1 MTSFAQKYNTGNVN
15 PFTFDLKGY
24 TFTSLKELFN
34 SEETKNTVHSLDGFY
49 FTRGKFGVKVV
60 VVMSD
65 VKKRVDMPV
74 YLTKVFND
82 IVNNTDAVND
92 IKNGKVG
99 FIVRKY
105 ESHGRNCH
113 TITFKD
119 K

>member
-1 MTSFAQKYNTGNVN
+1 MTSFAEKYNKGNEN
-15 PFTFDLKGY
+15 PFKFDLKGY
-24 TFTSLKELFN
+24 EFTSLKELHN
-34 SEETKNTVHSLDGFY
+34 IDPNKVHSLDGFY

-65 VKKRVDMPV
+65 VKKRVDMPI
-74 YLTKVFND
+74 YLTKVFNE
-82 IVNNTDAVND
+82 IVNNKEAVNE

-113 TITFKD
+113 TISFKD
-119 K
+119 I

>member
-1 MTSFAQKYNTGNVN
+1 MTSFAEKYNRGNEN
-15 PFTFDLKGY
+15 PFKFDLQGY
-24 TFTSLKELFN
+24 TFATLKELYN
-34 SEETKNTVHSLDGFY
+34 ADPNKVHTLNGFY

-65 VKKRVDMPV
+65 VKKRVDMPI

-82 IVNNTDAVND
+82 IVNNTEAVND

-113 TITFKD
+113 TISFKD
-119 K
+119 I

>member
-1 MTSFAQKYNTGNVN
+1 MTSFAEKYNKGNEN
-15 PFTFDLKGY
+15 PFQFDLKGY
-24 TFTSLKELFN
+24 EFTNLKELYN
-34 SEETKNTVHSLDGFY
+34 ADPNKVHALDGFY

-65 VKKRVDMPV
+65 VKKRVDMPI

-92 IKNGKVG
+92 IKGGKVG

>member
-1 MTSFAQKYNTGNVN
+1 MTSFAEKYNKGNEN
-15 PFTFDLKGY
+15 PFKFDLNGY
-24 TFTSLKELFN
+24 DFTSLKELHN
-34 SEETKNTVHSLDGFY
+34 ADPNKVHALDGFY

-60 VVMSD
+60 CVMSD
-65 VKKRVDMPV
+65 VKKRVDMPI
-74 YLTKVFND
+74 YLTKVFNE
-82 IVNNTDAVND
+82 IVNNKDAVND

>member
-1 MTSFAQKYNTGNVN
+1 MTTFAEKYNKGNEN
-15 PFTFDLKGY
+15 PFKFDLNGY
-24 TFTSLKELFN
+24 DFTSLKELHSADPN
-34 SEETKNTVHSLDGFY
+34 KVHALDGFY

-65 VKKRVDMPV
+65 VKKRVDMPI
-74 YLTKVFND
+74 YLTKVFNE
-82 IVNNTDAVND
+82 IVNNMDAVND

>member
-1 MTSFAQKYNTGNVN
+1 MTSFAEKYNKGNEN
-15 PFTFDLKGY
+15 PFKFDLKGY
-24 TFTSLKELFN
+24 YFTSLKELYSSDPN
-34 SEETKNTVHSLDGFY
+34 KVHALDGFY

-60 VVMSD
+60 LVMTD
-65 VKKRVDMPV
+65 VKKRVDMPI

-99 FIVRKY
+99 FVVRKY

-113 TITFKD
+113 TISFKD
-119 K
+119 I